1 MRHVFCVSDFA
12 KKIGYKIFSIGNIT
26 HVATIQNISEY
37 VSVGCRQYMSIS
49 EARTL
54 SLSLV
59 LGFLSSHRDAL
70 WTFYSDPRPQQH
82 NKSPSDWSW
91 STIHLPGPR
100 SGMDAV
106 RRNGPLVTSKDSICH
121 MIILDYIWFT
131 LYRFWYIY
139 ILCAWTSSSSSLQR
153 NHPNTQVTL
162 KESQVWQKS
171 LGLLV
176 KGQTARPHFQKDLHF
191 LLAKAPE

>member
-1 MRHVFCVSDFA
+1 MCFVFPISP
-12 KKIGYKIFSIGNIT
+12 KQLGTRFSIGNIT

-82 NKSPSDWSW
+82 NKRPSDWSW

-100 SGMDAV
+100 SGMDPV
-106 RRNGPLVTSKDSICH
+106 RRNGPVVTSKDSICH
-121 MIILDYIWFT
+121 TWFT
-131 LYRFWYIY
+131 LDSDIIY
-139 ILCAWTSSSSSLQR
+139 AGVLCVWTSSLQR

-162 KESQVWQKS
+162 KEPQVWEKS

-176 KGQTARPHFQKDLHF
+176 EGQTARPHFQKDLHF